1 MVKRKAL
8 MIAVAPAALVLGL
21 AACGPHSTSSK
32 PHATYT
38 APAAKAS
45 LEAQAEK
52 CAQGANFLTKP
63 GRQAYAKCVSPGDP
77 QKVETCAEK
86 NVVGVNLFT
95 AAGRQDFINKVS
107 NCA

>member
-1 MVKRKAL
+1 MVKRAL
-8 MIAVAPAALVLGL
+8 IAAVAPAALVLGL

-63 GRQAYAKCVSPGDP
+63 GRQAYAKCVSPGNP
-77 QKVETCAEK
+77 QKVETCAEQ
-86 NVVGVNLFT
+86 NIVGANLLT
-95 AAGRQDFINKVS
+95 AAGRQEFINKVS
-107 NCA
+107 VCA